1 MTCQQPY
8 VQFAPELHQLRT
20 LLQRLELMQA
30 MTRDN
35 EIGGTRLEVAVQY
48 AGAMQAV
55 RRMCSKLVM
64 LHVQGIENMLEGS
77 FDKNPYTSGRF
88 NPRF

>member
-1 MTCQQPY
+1 MDGVGTDRCDRPLSLIIISIVGQLSIYCQSLRGTILMTCQQPC

-35 EIGGTRLEVAVQY
+35 EI
-48 AGAMQAV
+48 
-55 RRMCSKLVM
+55 
-64 LHVQGIENMLEGS
+64 
-77 FDKNPYTSGRF
+77 
-88 NPRF
+88 